1 MLPMFLAVSD
11 QTIVASALPAMSVTL
26 GDVERISWVV
36 VSYLVAATIAAP
48 VYGYLGDVFGRRRL
62 MFGALALF
70 MGASVLCAIAP
81 TVLLLSAARV
91 LQGFGGGGLMS
102 LSQALIGEVVPPRQ
116 RGHYQGYLATVATVS
131 SVFGPVAGGFLTEHL
146 GWKSIFLVN
155 LPLGALAL
163 LLVMRLQSRPGTR
176 HEQWSFDAPGLFY
189 FVAFIAPIL
198 VAMEQVR
205 QFDPASAPMVA
216 GLFAIALIALVLLV
230 RRERATASP
239 LLPIDLL
246 IQPTIWRA
254 NCLAACH
261 GAALTSLIAFL
272 PIYLRV
278 VHGLSASQ
286 TGLMLL
292 PVSIG
297 IGVGSIITGRMVTR
311 TGLTMVFPSWG
322 LVGATLGL
330 GAFALFGAD
339 LEIPWLLAILS
350 LSSICMGTVM
360 TVVQVTIQ
368 TAAGRKALGAAAGSV
383 QFSRTVGA
391 ALGTALLGAI
401 LFATLALSDA
411 DAAPLFAR
419 LIDVGTSAFAALPPD
434 RQAMLTGVIANAFR
448 LGFSLVALF
457 AGIGIVLAWSNPTRR
472 V

>member
-1 MLPMFLAVSD
+1 MFLAVSD

-62 MFGALALF
+62 MFGALLLF

-155 LPLGALAL
+155 LPLGLLAL
-163 LLVMRLQSRPGTR
+163 VLVMRLQARPGTR
-176 HEQWSFDAPGLFY
+176 HEQWSFDAPGLFF
-189 FVAFIAPIL
+189 FVAFIAPVL

-205 QFDPASAPMVA
+205 QFDPAALPSVA
-216 GLFAIALIALVLLV
+216 GLFATSLIALVLLV
-230 RRERATASP
+230 RRERSTASP

-246 IQPTIWRA
+246 VQPTIWRA

-297 IGVGSIITGRMVTR
+297 IGIGSIITGRLVTR
-311 TGLTMVFPSWG
+311 TGLTMIFPSWG
-322 LVGATLGL
+322 LIGATIGL
-330 GAFALFGAD
+330 GSFALYGAG
-339 LEIPWLLAILS
+339 LPIPSLLAILS
-350 LSSICMGTVM
+350 VSSLCMGTVM

-391 ALGTALLGAI
+391 ALGTAMLGAL
-401 LFATLALSDA
+401 LFASLALSDA
-411 DAAPLFAR
+411 EAAPMFAR
-419 LIDVGTSAFAALPPD
+419 LVDVGASALAGLSPERQAALSSD
-434 RQAMLTGVIANAFR
+434 IAAAFR
-448 LGFSLVALF
+448 LGFALVPLF
-457 AGIGIVLAWSNPTRR
+457 TGIGIALAWSNPTRR